1 MKKNIISFLI
11 LTVLTIIAWHK
22 IYFQSFLGEGYAY
35 FDSPLDFSTFY
46 RYDNLASIIY
56 FAFRNIFFDNLQY
69 YLLFIIISQV
79 ILCLLLYFLMF
90 KITKSKL
97 IAFLSGI
104 FFSINYVTN
113 FEMISYGFYQWFA
126 QRVPNFI
133 PTLISLIFYHKFL
146 SGINL
151 KSERKYLY
159 YFFSLS
165 IFLFSV
171 FLAHY
176 SILLLPFI
184 VFYNFFYSL
193 SSYKEKKSFIINFL
207 LLIPFILGALIITSK
222 NPYGRDQGFIYFIL
236 ELRENLLKKTLFQL
250 TMVTIPYDLL
260 IFLHGYLQNKFLLT
274 GKIVTEMFNASVI
287 IFYLLTIF
295 LTIKIKRNLGIVLLT
310 LFSSMLAV
318 VVFSLY
324 TNPNAIADNSIT
336 SNRYLFPIGFLAS
349 SYLAIVI
356 YVFLWRKNILARGLV
371 LFFLIFYVF
380 TNVRLI
386 WFATDEEQYK
396 HIISKNIRAYIKSIS
411 YKFKDNSLVVLP
423 KEIGP
428 HQADF
433 LREFYGKKTMSF
445 IPFLALTE
453 KKASSF
459 NQVKDFLFLYSRKE
473 GKVVNLTTNYK
484 EIFKQNNLI
493 K

>member
-11 LTVLTIIAWHK
+11 LTVIIIIAWHK
-22 IYFQSFLGEGYAY
+22 IYFQSFLGEGYDY
-35 FDSPLDFSTFY
+35 FDSHLNFSTFY

-56 FAFRNIFFDNLQY
+56 FVFRNIFFDNLQY
-69 YLLFIIISQV
+69 YLLFIIVSQV
-79 ILCLLLYFLMF
+79 ILGVLIYFLMA
-90 KITKSKL
+90 KVTKNKF
-97 IAFLSGI
+97 IAFLSAI
-104 FFSINYVTN
+104 FFGVNYVTN
-113 FEMISYGFYQWFA
+113 YEMISYGFYQWFA

-133 PTLISLIFYHKFL
+133 PTLISFIFYHKFL

-159 YFFSLS
+159 YFLSLS
-165 IFLFSV
+165 VFLFSV

-184 VFYNFFYSL
+184 VFYNLFYSL
-193 SSYKEKKSFIINFL
+193 SNYKEKKSFILNL
-207 LLIPFILGALIITSK
+207 LLIIPFILGALIITTE
-222 NPYGRDQGFIYFIL
+222 NPYGRNQGFLYFII
-236 ELRENLLKKTLFQL
+236 EFRENVFKKTLFQL
-250 TMVTIPYDLL
+250 VMVTIPYDLL
-260 IFLHGYLQNKFLLT
+260 IFLNGYLQNKFLLA
-274 GKIVTEMFNASVI
+274 GKTVIEMFNTFVI
-287 IFYLLTIF
+287 IFYVLTIF

-310 LFSSMLAV
+310 LFFSMLAV

-423 KEIGP
+423 KEVGP
-428 HQADF
+428 HEADF

-445 IPFLALTE
+445 IPFPALTE
-453 KKASSF
+453 KNASSF
-459 NQVKDFLFLYSRKE
+459 NQVKDFLFLYSKE
-473 GKVVNLTTNYK
+473 NGKVINLTTNYK